1 MSTVKDRIIETFDLD
16 REQMDRVIAKIE
28 EIVHEGNVRRVVVK
42 DAKGGTVIE
51 APLTVGVVGAALAP
65 VWAAIAAIAAI
76 ATDCTIHVEKRE

>member
-1 MSTVKDRIIETFDLD
+1 
-16 REQMDRVIAKIE
+16 MDRVIAKIE

-76 ATDCTIHVEKRE
+76 ANKFTLELERRD